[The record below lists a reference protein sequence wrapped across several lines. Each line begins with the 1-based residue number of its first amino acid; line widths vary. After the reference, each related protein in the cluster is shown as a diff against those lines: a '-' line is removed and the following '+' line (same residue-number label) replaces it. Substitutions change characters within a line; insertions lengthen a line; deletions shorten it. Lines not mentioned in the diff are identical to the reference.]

1 MENAV
6 GFLRQWIII
15 WFGNRGLMCLVP
27 PVPWGGTG
35 GVWWL
40 FRFGL
45 VGLVV
50 GVGGFASHV
59 GAFEFEVTGGSGDA
73 AEGAVGD
80 EFAADAHV
88 PLLGFALA
96 GDERGSRAVAGLHD
110 LEDEDAVGGGDRG
123 GQEVVED
130 EQFHGLELVDLAVVL
145 ALAFQSCPVDLLE
158 HVLQSDVA
166 CGYALP
172 AGRVAEGLAD
182 VVLPDPVLDM
192 MIRVSRSRIH

>member
-59 GAFEFEVTGGSGDA
+59 GAFELEVTGGSGDA

-123 GQEVVED
+123 GVLLQCLFDRFGSVFPQCEPKETPN
-130 EQFHGLELVDLAVVL
+130 GLPQLDTQAVT
-145 ALAFQSCPVDLLE
+145 SICSSPP
-158 HVLQSDVA
+158 S
-166 CGYALP
+166 P
-172 AGRVAEGLAD
+172 AR
-182 VVLPDPVLDM
+182 
-192 MIRVSRSRIH
+192 